1 MKKFIALAA
10 VIATASVHAPA
21 SANAALAEKSGCMGC
36 HQLDKKLVGPGF
48 AEVAA
53 KYAGQKDA
61 EAKLAVSIKTGGAG
75 KWGPIPMPA
84 SSNVSDADIKTLAA
98 WVLTV
103 GK

>member
-1 MKKFIALAA
+1 MKKFTALAA
-10 VIATASVHAPA
+10 VIATAALNAPA
-21 SANAALAEKSGCMGC
+21 FANPALAEKSGCMAC

-53 KYAGQKDA
+53 KYAGQPDA
-61 EAKLAVSIKTGGAG
+61 EVKLIVSIKAGGAG

-98 WVLTV
+98 WVLSTC
-103 GK
+103 K